1 MLVGD
6 GPYVR
11 NEFVPLVFANQ
22 LLEAVEEV
30 EAFLVRDRAEG
41 IVGVFPFEVDNQF
54 RELVIFAVHL
64 DRVLKSFPAN
74 DCAEVAVR
82 LAVNLGLDA
91 AFQIRSPAFVQPCFT
106 S

>member
-1 MLVGD
+1 MG
-6 GPYVR
+6 

-30 EAFLVRDRAEG
+30 EAFLVWDRTEG
-41 IVGVFPFEVDNQF
+41 IVWVFAFEIDDEF
-54 RELVIFAVHL
+54 RELVIFAVHH
-64 DRVLKSFPAN
+64 DRVFESFPAN

-82 LAVNLGLDA
+82 LAVDLGLDA
-91 AFQIRSPAFVQPCFT
+91 AFQICSPTFIQPCIP